1 MCYLVCYLCN
11 QLIQYSGREGGC
23 GSTEFALGSVGDWL
37 VPNIEDRPWFS
48 GVGCKE
54 VRLDLLLPFLGGGTS
69 FIHGINLYIR

>member
-1 MCYLVCYLCN
+1 MLPRLLPL
-11 QLIQYSGREGGC
+11 QSIDSILWEGEGC

-69 FIHGINLYIR
+69 FIHGINSYIR